1 MNQTN
6 FFEINSNNQKRN
18 YWCCIIQLLSLLLDD
33 DNIKNSVIKILFY
46 IIVKLFSK
54 TIDFQLEKDFISRII
69 NLLFEIFKSKL
80 DIVLYPEIS
89 FLLNNNELI
98 NDIFFKSEN
107 NKKLFTK
114 IEKLI
119 FPYIEKRYSETF
131 DLNKMKNFEIKYE
144 FVPLFYK
151 LFIDTEKTNLDNSDT
166 IKFYIAFNLAK
177 TNNSLEY
184 LFYKIFIY
192 FNNLL
197 KLEDYKV
204 INLGFK
210 SFELSEINI
219 IENYI
224 KKILKDNNFL
234 NLVKNI
240 VKSKVMEE
248 AYSKINEEDK
258 KNKNEYFIKDYDILN
273 YYNNFCANIDKYLKI
288 ENFILMRLSRD
299 IKAFTF
305 RFLKI
310 VINIEDVEF
319 KNGNNEEDKEILLK
333 AYLMFLLIHEFNHL
347 IKL

>member
-69 NLLFEIFKSKL
+69 NLLFGIFKSKL

-107 NKKLFTK
+107 NKKLFTE

-151 LFIDTEKTNLDNSDT
+151 LFIDTEKTHLENSDT
-166 IKFYIAFNLAK
+166 IKFYIAFNLLK

-184 LFYKIFIY
+184 LF
-192 FNNLL
+192 
-197 KLEDYKV
+197 
-204 INLGFK
+204 
-210 SFELSEINI
+210 
-219 IENYI
+219 
-224 KKILKDNNFL
+224 
-234 NLVKNI
+234 
-240 VKSKVMEE
+240 
-248 AYSKINEEDK
+248 
-258 KNKNEYFIKDYDILN
+258 
-273 YYNNFCANIDKYLKI
+273 
-288 ENFILMRLSRD
+288 
-299 IKAFTF
+299 
-305 RFLKI
+305 
-310 VINIEDVEF
+310 
-319 KNGNNEEDKEILLK
+319 
-333 AYLMFLLIHEFNHL
+333 
-347 IKL
+347 